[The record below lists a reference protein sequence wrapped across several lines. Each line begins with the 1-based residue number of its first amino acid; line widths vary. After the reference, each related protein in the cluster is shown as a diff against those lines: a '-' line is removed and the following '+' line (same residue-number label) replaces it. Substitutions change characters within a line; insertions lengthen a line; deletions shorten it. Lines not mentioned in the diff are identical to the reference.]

1 MKTQNNIKVLLENKD
16 LRENALFILD
26 PGCDTDIRNCA
37 QVGAS
42 VLIPN
47 LTMSA
52 HLMAVTVIRESK
64 RLIATTLEMWES
76 LQKLRALPP
85 ETEVCSGHEY
95 TSANGKFAATLEP
108 DNPRLISRIEAVAAA
123 REKGEATVPSKLE
136 EELATNPFLR
146 SDVASFQEAVGMQG
160 ADPAEVFKE
169 IRSRKDNF

>member
-76 LQKLRALPP
+76 LQIALAQYPQLA
-85 ETEVCSGHEY
+85 EQLEVVLFRGCK
-95 TSANGKFAATLEP
+95 A
-108 DNPRLISRIEAVAAA
+108 EA
-123 REKGEATVPSKLE
+123 E
-136 EELATNPFLR
+136 ERVYSCA
-146 SDVASFQEAVGMQG
+146 
-160 ADPAEVFKE
+160 
-169 IRSRKDNF
+169 